1 MQLEDLASKMK
12 TENESRKFKLQSIFN
27 NNIELIIAIN
37 KTGIKYEIIHKSI
50 ELGLTFTHF
59 KNLVHRARLS
69 CNSSRE
75 RQGIVQKSNEKI
87 YEKKKEVVTQKNLN
101 SKDNRSEEQRI
112 TDWQLNT
119 TIRLPIS
126 IINELEENQINYEGF
141 LSLNIKTNTQIRKH
155 LSKLKSNKKYLR

>member
-59 KNLVHRARLS
+59 KNLVHRAKLS

-87 YEKKKEVVTQKNLN
+87 
-101 SKDNRSEEQRI
+101 
-112 TDWQLNT
+112 
-119 TIRLPIS
+119 
-126 IINELEENQINYEGF
+126 
-141 LSLNIKTNTQIRKH
+141 
-155 LSKLKSNKKYLR
+155 